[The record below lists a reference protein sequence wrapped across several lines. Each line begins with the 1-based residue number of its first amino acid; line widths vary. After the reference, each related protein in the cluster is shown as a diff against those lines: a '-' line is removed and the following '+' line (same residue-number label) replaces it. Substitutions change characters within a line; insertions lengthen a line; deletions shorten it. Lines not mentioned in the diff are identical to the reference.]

1 LYGDTERPT
10 PEMFEG
16 IDTVVVDLV
25 DVGARFYTYATTVAY
40 VMEEASKRNVGVMV
54 LDRPNP
60 IGGVHVEGP
69 SLDPGIG
76 GLTAYFPMPIRHG
89 LTLGELSA
97 LFNGEKKIGAALSVV
112 EAREWRRDFWFDET
126 GLPWSNPSPN
136 MRNLYQAAVYPGI
149 GAIEWSNISVGRGT
163 DTPFEQ
169 IGAPWIDGVKLAD
182 ALNERRVP
190 GVRFYPVQFTPAS
203 SVYANEA
210 CRGVF
215 LVVTD
220 RDALR
225 PVRLG
230 VEVAA
235 ALYKLHPDRYDFKNT
250 VRLLGSQATIDRIR
264 RGDDPAEIVRLWAP
278 DEETWRRLRARY
290 LRYR

>member
-1 LYGDTERPT
+1 
-10 PEMFEG
+10 
-16 IDTVVVDLV
+16 
-25 DVGARFYTYATTVAY
+25 
-40 VMEEASKRNVGVMV
+40 
-54 LDRPNP
+54 
-60 IGGVHVEGP
+60 
-69 SLDPGIG
+69 
-76 GLTAYFPMPIRHG
+76 
-89 LTLGELSA
+89 
-97 LFNGEKKIGAALSVV
+97 
-112 EAREWRRDFWFDET
+112 
-126 GLPWSNPSPN
+126 
-136 MRNLYQAAVYPGI
+136 
-149 GAIEWSNISVGRGT
+149 
-163 DTPFEQ
+163 
-169 IGAPWIDGVKLAD
+169 
-182 ALNERRVP
+182 LNERRVP

-210 CRGVF
+210 CHGVF

-250 VRLLGSQATIDRIR
+250 VRLLGSQATIDGIR